1 MRDTVAATGLTFE
14 ERNEHDA
21 MELGC
26 LSAVQRLQRGGRLS
40 RQERLCQAAAGSGQ
54 LEELKLLRA
63 DGWPWDRLTCWAA
76 ARGGH
81 LEVLQLARANGCP
94 WNADTCS
101 AAAGSGYL
109 EVLQWARANGCPW
122 TARARAEAAEYGYIE
137 SDGSLSDES
146 DDDDDETSE

>member
-14 ERNEHDA
+14 ECNEHDA

-63 DGWPWDRLTCWAA
+63 DGWPWDRLTFWAA

-81 LEVLQLARANGCP
+81 
-94 WNADTCS
+94 
-101 AAAGSGYL
+101 L

-122 TARARAEAAEYGYIE
+122 NRDTTSWAAMGGHLEVLQWARANGCPWDAKTCASAAEGGHLE
-137 SDGSLSDES
+137 VLQ
-146 DDDDDETSE
+146 